1 MARPK
6 DNTNRKIGSRA
17 HAILHYRINSNH
29 WEYREDTGNDFGR
42 DCILEL
48 SENDEWNNKKIEGQI
63 KGTSVIQKIEHGIYV
78 SYPMPVKTI
87 EYALGTST
95 AFVLFVIDVNTEDVF
110 YQCIQDYFIEDKN
123 LFKKL
128 NQNTINIRI
137 PIIQNLASDDVLLQ
151 DLARITFV
159 DGPKLALKRYI
170 SN

>member
-6 DNTNRKIGSRA
+6 DDTNRKIGSRA
-17 HAILHYRINSNH
+17 RAILHYRINSNH

-63 KGTSVIQKIEHGIYV
+63 KGTSVIQKIEHGAYV

-128 NQNTINIRI
+128 NQKTINIRI